1 MDEPARKPGLRFS
14 LRTLL
19 EVVAV
24 AALVLALIYS
34 NAWLGADR
42 YELHVVQQANK
53 SAPIVFMLDKRTGR
67 MWVRVGSSTGAW
79 LDSGPRP

>member
-24 AALVLALIYS
+24 AAFLLSLIYS
-34 NAWLGADR
+34 NARLAADR
-42 YELHVVQQANK
+42 YELHVVQQVNN
-53 SAPIVFMLDKRTGR
+53 SAPIVFMLDKRNR
-67 MWVRVGSSTGAW
+67 C
-79 LDSGPRP
+79 